1 MRKQLP
7 PPRKPVLPLRKPVLP
22 LHKAVKELRKIVM
35 LSLRNPVLP
44 FRKPVLSL
52 RKLKDESGSAVLE
65 FVALALPLFVP
76 VIIFLS
82 TFATASNDEFIVR
95 TLARE
100 TVRAYILSNNDLSAT
115 INARNTMQTGAR
127 ELGLDPKRIDDLH
140 FSIDCAGIFC
150 ISPDNKVEVTITLK
164 SKDGKRVSS
173 ATARETVSPW
183 V

>member
-1 MRKQLP
+1 MR
-7 PPRKPVLPLRKPVLP
+7 RHV
-22 LHKAVKELRKIVM
+22 HS
-35 LSLRNPVLP
+35 LSNPA
-44 FRKPVLSL
+44 LSL
-52 RKLKDESGSAVLE
+52 RKPTLPIRKPTLSLHKEATALRKFVMVWFRNLKDESGSAVLE

-82 TFATASNDEFIVR
+82 SFATASNDEFIVR

-100 TVRAYILSNNDLSAT
+100 TVRAYILSNNDLTAT
-115 INARNTMQTGAR
+115 LNARKTMQTGAR
-127 ELGLDPKRIDDLH
+127 ELGLDPKRVGELDLA
-140 FSIDCAGIFC
+140 IDCAGIFC

>member
-1 MRKQLP
+1 MRLFK
-7 PPRKPVLPLRKPVLP
+7 R
-22 LHKAVKELRKIVM
+22 
-35 LSLRNPVLP
+35 
-44 FRKPVLSL
+44 
-52 RKLKDESGSAVLE
+52 LKDESGSAVLE

-82 TFATASNDEFIVR
+82 QFATSSNDEFIVR

-100 TVRAYILSNNDLSAT
+100 TVRAYILSSNDLVAT
-115 INARNTMQTGAR
+115 YNAQKTMEIGAR
-127 ELGLDPKRIDDLH
+127 EIGLDPKRLGDLELA
-140 FSIDCAGIFC
+140 IDCAGIFC
-150 ISPDNKVEVTITLK
+150 ISPENKVEVTITLQ